1 MSQWNSLTRVLR
13 CYENASGQRLN
24 NYKTSIFFSRNMPQ
38 EDKDM
43 ILADARIPATQCF
56 DKYLGLLAL
65 VGRS

>member
-1 MSQWNSLTRVLR
+1 MRIPQD
-13 CYENASGQRLN
+13 NALIIIRPQF
-24 NYKTSIFFSRNMPQ
+24 FFSRNTPQ

-43 ILADARIPATQCF
+43 ILADAGIPATQCF